1 MTLDEPCINKRK
13 GRTLSLWSPW
23 GVQVVPTSMT
33 PDELCIN
40 GMSFSRRQSKWANSA
55 LVVGTHPSDW
65 QHLVTDHGVLAGV
78 QLQRDA
84 ER

>member
-1 MTLDEPCINKRK
+1 MR
-13 GRTLSLWSPW
+13 LSHN
-23 GVQVVPTSMT
+23 GAHGAQVVPTSMT

-65 QHLVTDHGVLAGV
+65 QHLVAEHGVLAGV